1 MSNGTSHTILK
12 EVINLIGQS
21 CLAKEAD
28 SATVESFHRAL
39 LKKYFEAESV
49 LLDRV
54 HERITLEL
62 NIDQETNET
71 TIVDVDVNFD
81 QFDNFLK
88 SCVDEKKGSTT
99 FYKNMLRY
107 YHIDQPTSV

>member
-12 EVINLIGQS
+12 EVINLIDQS
-21 CLAKEAD
+21 CQAKEAD

-49 LLDRV
+49 LLDRMQ
-54 HERITLEL
+54 ERITLEI

-71 TIVDVDVNFD
+71 TIVDIDVNFD
-81 QFDNFLK
+81 QFDSFLK
-88 SCVDEKKGSTT
+88 SCVDKKKGSTT

-107 YHIDQPTSV
+107 YHIDEPISV